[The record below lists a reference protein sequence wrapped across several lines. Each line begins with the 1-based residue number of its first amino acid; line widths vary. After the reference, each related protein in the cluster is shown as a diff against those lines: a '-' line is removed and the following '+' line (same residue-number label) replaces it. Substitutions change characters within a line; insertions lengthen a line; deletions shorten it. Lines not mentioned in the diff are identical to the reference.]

1 MFRDFMVM
9 EAELR
14 GWNGA
19 DAADNDDDDVIR

>member
-1 MFRDFMVM
+1 MVLDFAVI

-19 DAADNDDDDVIR
+19 DAADNDDDVIR